1 MASLAF
7 ELGFD
12 WDTPPIIGVR
22 DGVFPLQLA
31 LVDDDGGVVSPY
43 DSSVLQAPGQ
53 LCFRIYDFTDPA
65 TYRDPSRPVPNVL
78 QILFTSATSG
88 GGPFSPVLDGSG
100 TPRAQLAAMSFDKEN
115 TQASIAYNIGGS
127 AVPGWTALWP
137 LDESQPLQGSIALGQ
152 FGRFKFRALLTV
164 GIPGQMVRFY
174 RIDPEMVIGDAGG
187 GP

>member
-12 WDTPPIIGVR
+12 WDIPPIIGVR

-31 LVDDDGGVVSPY
+31 LVDDDRRVVVSPY

-65 TYRDPSRPVPNVL
+65 TYGDPDLPRPVPNVL
-78 QILFTSATSG
+78 QVLFTSATSG
-88 GGPFSPVLDGSG
+88 GDPFSPVLDKACI
-100 TPRAQLAAMSFDKEN
+100 PCAQLAAMSFDNEDTPK
-115 TQASIAYNIGGS
+115 SVAYIIGDS
-127 AVPGWTALWP
+127 PVPGWKVRWF
-137 LDESQPLQGSIALGQ
+137 LDGSLRDSIALGQ
-152 FGRFKFRALLTV
+152 SGRFKFRALLTV
-164 GIPGQMVRFY
+164 GIPGQMVSFY
-174 RIDPEMVIGDAGG
+174 RIDPEMVIGDG